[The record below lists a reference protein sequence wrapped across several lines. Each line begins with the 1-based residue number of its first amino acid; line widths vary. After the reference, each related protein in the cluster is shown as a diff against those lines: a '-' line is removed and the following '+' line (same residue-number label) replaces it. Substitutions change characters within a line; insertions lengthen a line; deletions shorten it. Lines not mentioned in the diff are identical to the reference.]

1 MYCHDS
7 KVIYYVIAGDRVFCC
22 SLASVLAG
30 HAQAVKEGETNG
42 IGPAGRSPFAS
53 DTAVVGLAE
62 MLVDEHGEQRSLA
75 PLALDSRTGFDL
87 LAGVLRVPVGRLGQF
102 MVPMAE
108 DIVAAISVW
117 SDFCDE
123 VSGHMD
129 DGAEQEDA
137 FAMAG
142 IVPLARAA

>member
-22 SLASVLAG
+22 SLVSVLAG
-30 HAQAVKEGETNG
+30 HAQAVREGEANG

-62 MLVDEHGEQRSLA
+62 MLLDEHGEQRSLA
-75 PLALDSRTGFDL
+75 PLALDSKVAADL
-87 LAGVLRVPVGRLGQF
+87 LASALRVPAVTVLSA
-102 MVPMAE
+102 VSIWA
-108 DIVAAISVW
+108 
-117 SDFCDE
+117 DFCDE

-129 DGAEQEDA
+129 DGAETEDA

-142 IVPLARAA
+142 LVPVARAA